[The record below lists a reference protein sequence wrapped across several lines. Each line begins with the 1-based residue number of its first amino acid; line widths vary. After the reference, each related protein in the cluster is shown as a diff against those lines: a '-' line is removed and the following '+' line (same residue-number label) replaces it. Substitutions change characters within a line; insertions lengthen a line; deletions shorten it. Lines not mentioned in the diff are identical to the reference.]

1 MPIFEKDESFG
12 LISLYG
18 IAQAYLGNTSE
29 KISLP
34 GFQRNAVWNETRVE
48 ELWDSLL
55 CYFPIGSI
63 LLARY
68 QDFAASGRRNVQLT
82 RSQAYPDTLIG
93 ESGDGYIVVDGQQR
107 LNAISLG
114 YLPFQPSSAARL
126 WIDLAD
132 PKDPVRRQYDFYLCT
147 QDNPFGRDL
156 SKDEKRRALEMIQK
170 EGVDDSEFS
179 LDMTFPF
186 KARIPLPF
194 VEFCQWI
201 LAGKDLDEIQ
211 HNLSSESVNLSGK
224 ALEHIRKRITSEKI
238 SNKFMNELITAV
250 REVVRGGDYFVPLIL
265 IEKRSYWMTAEKL
278 GKLFERVNINGEVP
292 PQAELFFSALKLRMP
307 EINNYVAEVYNDPVI
322 GRLLKPTDIV
332 LSALR
337 MTDPKI
343 DSLKLDQFDNIAK
356 AQHSHLLALMERKNK
371 GESIFGQCMRLAYQ
385 VLHHNGLAGDI
396 GLPRQYLVSLRP
408 RVWQII
414 LIWIEKNLDSIKLDG
429 IKPIDRLNMIRYAVL
444 DSLNFHIQWQRS
456 LSNYVNNPWFS
467 KNIAEYVCK
476 ESAFPGYDLFE
487 HIQRKV
493 IQDRYAI
500 NFRNPN
506 TFSEWLSSGDEPG
519 NLNWKVMSNEH
530 FLVMF
535 AQRHYLV
542 KWEKYKLDID
552 HILPSAWMSFRA
564 GPIPE
569 SRFWKIKKIPSWW
582 RHEILNRSGNKRY
595 WPDSLNRIYKDA
607 SPETKYINL
616 DLDYPVND
624 EYNLHNLCGLFT
636 VRDVLKASAIDED
649 LAEKWAALSTKN
661 SREWTTQRFL
671 DFNDVV
677 NQRRDRL
684 YKHLY
689 KMLQFTKW
697 ENHLSTDILE
707 K

>member
-1 MPIFEKDESFG
+1 
-12 LISLYG
+12 
-18 IAQAYLGNTSE
+18 
-29 KISLP
+29 
-34 GFQRNAVWNETRVE
+34 
-48 ELWDSLL
+48 
-55 CYFPIGSI
+55 
-63 LLARY
+63 
-68 QDFAASGRRNVQLT
+68 
-82 RSQAYPDTLIG
+82 
-93 ESGDGYIVVDGQQR
+93 
-107 LNAISLG
+107 
-114 YLPFQPSSAARL
+114 
-126 WIDLAD
+126 
-132 PKDPVRRQYDFYLCT
+132 
-147 QDNPFGRDL
+147 
-156 SKDEKRRALEMIQK
+156 
-170 EGVDDSEFS
+170 
-179 LDMTFPF
+179 
-186 KARIPLPF
+186 
-194 VEFCQWI
+194 
-201 LAGKDLDEIQ
+201 
-211 HNLSSESVNLSGK
+211 
-224 ALEHIRKRITSEKI
+224 
-238 SNKFMNELITAV
+238 
-250 REVVRGGDYFVPLIL
+250 
-265 IEKRSYWMTAEKL
+265 
-278 GKLFERVNINGEVP
+278 
-292 PQAELFFSALKLRMP
+292 
-307 EINNYVAEVYNDPVI
+307 
-322 GRLLKPTDIV
+322 GRLFKPTYIV